1 MKITEIETIPLRLPF
16 AHPFRISQG
25 AGRESIETLIVRVH
39 TDEGIVG
46 IGETQAW
53 RRQGSAELIWNLVRT
68 VKDEF
73 EPRLAGRSPFDI
85 GGILKTLDEA
95 LYNTLYAQAAVADAL
110 YDIAGKAVGLPVHK
124 LLGGECRD
132 RVRVSGL
139 LAMKPTG
146 AEILESAQSF
156 YDRGFRHFGLKIG
169 VDPKQD
175 LANVVALRDR
185 FGDQVVIRVD
195 ANGALTYDE
204 ALALL
209 RKLEPHDIDAAEQP
223 IAIWDLEGLAALARA
238 TSIPI
243 MADESVSTDH
253 SLLEVIRRRAATV
266 VQTKIAKNGGMYRVW
281 RLWALASAA
290 GMRIYPGN
298 HPSTS
303 VATAAVAQLC
313 AAWPGPLMEGV
324 FAVGVS
330 GALAADIVT
339 EPLAPVNGE
348 IREPCS
354 PLGGHV
360 NALPHRPVAP
370 TRPPAHLIEASSSGT
385 GPPPGRMPSDCPAPG
400 GGSSGESPRT
410 SRRGSP
416 RAACRPSR
424 A

>member
-1 MKITEIETIPLRLPF
+1 MKITEIEPIPLRLPF
-16 AHPFRISQG
+16 AQPFKISQG
-25 AGRESIETLIVRVH
+25 ARETLETLIVRVH

-53 RRQGSAELIWNLVRT
+53 RRQGSAELLWSLVRT
-68 VKDEF
+68 IKDHF
-73 EPRLAGRSPFDI
+73 EPLIAGRSPFDI
-85 GGILKTLDEA
+85 GGILQTLNEA

-124 LLGGECRD
+124 LLAGECRD
-132 RVRVSGL
+132 RVRIGGL
-139 LAMKPTG
+139 LAMKPTVG
-146 AEILESAQSF
+146 ELMESAQAF
-156 YDRGFRHFGLKIG
+156 YERGFRHFGLKIG
-169 VDPKQD
+169 LDPRQD
-175 LANVVALRDR
+175 LANVLALRER
-185 FGDQVVIRVD
+185 FGDRVVLRVD
-195 ANGALTYDE
+195 ANGALSYDA

-209 RKLEPHDIDAAEQP
+209 KKLEPHDIDVAEQP
-223 IAIWDLEGLAALARA
+223 IAIWDLDGLAALCRA

-281 RLWALASAA
+281 RLWTLASAA

-313 AAWPGPLMEGV
+313 GAWPGPLMEGV

-339 EPLAPVNGE
+339 EPIVPVNGE
-348 IREPCS
+348 IRVPS
-354 PLGGHV
+354 GPGLGV
-360 NALPHRPVAP
+360 ELDPDAIARFRVD
-370 TRPPAHLIEASSSGT
+370 R
-385 GPPPGRMPSDCPAPG
+385 
-400 GGSSGESPRT
+400 
-410 SRRGSP
+410 
-416 RAACRPSR
+416 
-424 A
+424 

>member
-1 MKITEIETIPLRLPF
+1 VKITEIETIPLRLPF
-16 AHPFRISQG
+16 AQPFKISQG
-25 AGRESIETLIVRVH
+25 ADREWLETLIVRVH

-53 RRQGSAELIWNLVRT
+53 RRQGSAELMWNLVRT
-68 VKDEF
+68 IKDHF
-73 EPRLAGRSPFDI
+73 EPLIAGRSPFDI
-85 GGILKTLDEA
+85 GGILHTLNEA

-132 RVRVSGL
+132 RVRVCGL
-139 LAMKPTG
+139 LAMKPSVAG
-146 AEILESAQSF
+146 LMESAQAF
-156 YDRGFRHFGLKIG
+156 YERGFRHFGLKIG
-169 VDPKQD
+169 IDPRQD

-185 FGDQVVIRVD
+185 FGDRVVLRVD
-195 ANGALTYDE
+195 ANGALTYDA

-209 RKLEPHDIDAAEQP
+209 TKLEPYDIDAAEQP
-223 IAIWDLEGLAALARA
+223 IAIWDLDGLAALCRA

-330 GALAADIVT
+330 GALGADIVT
-339 EPLAPVNGE
+339 EPIVPVNGE
-348 IREPCS
+348 IKVPS
-354 PLGGHV
+354 GPGLGV
-360 NALPHRPVAP
+360 ELDADAIARY
-370 TRPPAHLIEASSSGT
+370 RID
-385 GPPPGRMPSDCPAPG
+385 R
-400 GGSSGESPRT
+400 
-410 SRRGSP
+410 
-416 RAACRPSR
+416 
-424 A
+424 

>member
-1 MKITEIETIPLRLPF
+1 VKITEIEPIPLRLPF
-16 AHPFRISQG
+16 AQPFKISQG
-25 AGRESIETLIVRVH
+25 ARETLETLIVRVH

-53 RRQGSAELIWNLVRT
+53 RRQGSAELLWSLVRT
-68 VKDEF
+68 IKDHF
-73 EPRLAGRSPFDI
+73 EPLIAGRSPFDI
-85 GGILKTLDEA
+85 GGILQTLNEA

-124 LLGGECRD
+124 LLAGECRD
-132 RVRVSGL
+132 RVRVGGL
-139 LAMKPTG
+139 LAMKPTVG
-146 AEILESAQSF
+146 ELIESAQAF
-156 YDRGFRHFGLKIG
+156 YERGFRHFGLKIG
-169 VDPKQD
+169 LEPRQD
-175 LANVVALRDR
+175 LANVLALRER
-185 FGDQVVIRVD
+185 FGDRVVLRVD
-195 ANGALTYDE
+195 ANGALSYDA

-209 RKLEPHDIDAAEQP
+209 KKLEPHDIDVAEQP
-223 IAIWDLEGLAALARA
+223 IAIWDLDGLAALCRA

-281 RLWALASAA
+281 QLWTLASAA

-313 AAWPGPLMEGV
+313 GAWPGPLMEGV

-339 EPLAPVNGE
+339 EPIVPVNGE
-348 IREPCS
+348 IRVPS
-354 PLGGHV
+354 GPGLGV
-360 NALPHRPVAP
+360 ELDPDAIARF
-370 TRPPAHLIEASSSGT
+370 RID
-385 GPPPGRMPSDCPAPG
+385 R
-400 GGSSGESPRT
+400 
-410 SRRGSP
+410 
-416 RAACRPSR
+416 
-424 A
+424 

>member
-1 MKITEIETIPLRLPF
+1 VKITEIEPIPLRLPF
-16 AHPFRISQG
+16 AQPFKISQG
-25 AGRESIETLIVRVH
+25 ARETLETLIVRVH

-53 RRQGSAELIWNLVRT
+53 RRQGSAELLWSLVRT
-68 VKDEF
+68 IKDHF
-73 EPRLAGRSPFDI
+73 EPLIAGRSPFDI
-85 GGILKTLDEA
+85 GGILQTLNEA

-124 LLGGECRD
+124 LLAGECRD
-132 RVRVSGL
+132 RVRVGGL
-139 LAMKPTG
+139 LAMKPTVG
-146 AEILESAQSF
+146 ELMESAQAF
-156 YDRGFRHFGLKIG
+156 YERGFRHFGLKIG
-169 VDPKQD
+169 LDPRQD
-175 LANVVALRDR
+175 LANVLALRER
-185 FGDQVVIRVD
+185 FGDRVVLRVD
-195 ANGALTYDE
+195 ANGALSYDA

-209 RKLEPHDIDAAEQP
+209 KKLEPHDIDAAEQP
-223 IAIWDLEGLAALARA
+223 IAIWDLDGLAALCRA

-281 RLWALASAA
+281 RLWTLASAA

-313 AAWPGPLMEGV
+313 GAWPGPLMEGV

-339 EPLAPVNGE
+339 ETIVPVNGE
-348 IREPCS
+348 IRVPS
-354 PLGGHV
+354 GPGLGV
-360 NALPHRPVAP
+360 ELDPDAIARF
-370 TRPPAHLIEASSSGT
+370 RID
-385 GPPPGRMPSDCPAPG
+385 R
-400 GGSSGESPRT
+400 
-410 SRRGSP
+410 
-416 RAACRPSR
+416 
-424 A
+424 

>member
-1 MKITEIETIPLRLPF
+1 VKITALETIPLRLPF
-16 AHPFRISQG
+16 AQPFKISQG
-25 AGRESIETLIVRVH
+25 SRETLETLIVRVH
-39 TDEGIVG
+39 TDDGLIG

-53 RRQGSAELIWNLVRT
+53 RRQGSAEVLWSLVRT
-68 VKDEF
+68 VKDHF
-73 EPRLAGRSPFDI
+73 EPLMAGRSPFDI
-85 GGILKTLDEA
+85 GGILSTLNEA

-124 LLGGECRD
+124 LLAGECRD
-132 RVRVSGL
+132 RVRIGGL
-139 LAMKPTG
+139 LAMKPTVG
-146 AEILESAQSF
+146 ELTESAQQF
-156 YDRGFRHFGLKIG
+156 YERGFRHFGLKIG
-169 VDPKQD
+169 IDPRQD
-175 LANVVALRDR
+175 LANVVALRER
-185 FGDQVVIRVD
+185 FGDRVVLRVD
-195 ANGALTYDE
+195 ANGALSYDA

-223 IAIWDLEGLAALARA
+223 IAIWDLEGLAALCRA

-281 RLWALASAA
+281 RLWTLAAAA

-330 GALAADIVT
+330 GALGADIVT
-339 EPLAPVNGE
+339 EPIVPVNGE
-348 IREPCS
+348 IRVP
-354 PLGGHV
+354 
-360 NALPHRPVAP
+360 
-370 TRPPAHLIEASSSGT
+370 T
-385 GPPPGRMPSDCPAPG
+385 GPGLGVELDPDAIARYRID
-400 GGSSGESPRT
+400 R
-410 SRRGSP
+410 
-416 RAACRPSR
+416 
-424 A
+424 

>member
-1 MKITEIETIPLRLPF
+1 VKITEIETIPLRLPF
-16 AHPFRISQG
+16 AQPFKISQG
-25 AGRESIETLIVRVH
+25 ARETLETLIVRVH
-39 TDEGIVG
+39 TDEGVVG

-53 RRQGSAELIWNLVRT
+53 RRQGSAELLWSLVRT
-68 VKDEF
+68 IKDHF
-73 EPRLAGRSPFDI
+73 EPLIAGRSPFDI
-85 GGILKTLDEA
+85 GGILTTLNEA

-124 LLGGECRD
+124 LLAGECRD
-132 RVRVSGL
+132 RVRVGGL
-139 LAMKPTG
+139 LAMKPTVG
-146 AEILESAQSF
+146 ELIESAQSF
-156 YDRGFRHFGLKIG
+156 YERGFRHFGLKIG
-169 VDPKQD
+169 IDPKQD
-175 LANVVALRDR
+175 LANVVALRAR
-185 FGDQVVIRVD
+185 FGDQVVLRVD
-195 ANGALTYDE
+195 ATGALTYDA

-209 RKLEPHDIDAAEQP
+209 KKLEPYDIDVAEQP
-223 IAIWDLEGLAALARA
+223 IAIWDLEGLAALCRA

-281 RLWALASAA
+281 RLWTLAAAA

-339 EPLAPVNGE
+339 EPIVPVNGE
-348 IREPCS
+348 IRVPS
-354 PLGGHV
+354 GPGLGV
-360 NALPHRPVAP
+360 ELDPAALARY
-370 TRPPAHLIEASSSGT
+370 RID
-385 GPPPGRMPSDCPAPG
+385 R
-400 GGSSGESPRT
+400 
-410 SRRGSP
+410 
-416 RAACRPSR
+416 
-424 A
+424 

>member
-1 MKITEIETIPLRLPF
+1 VKITEIETIPLRLPF
-16 AHPFRISQG
+16 AQPFKISQG
-25 AGRESIETLIVRVH
+25 ARETLETLIVRVH

-53 RRQGSAELIWNLVRT
+53 RRQGSAELLWSLVRT
-68 VKDEF
+68 IKDHF
-73 EPRLAGRSPFDI
+73 EPLIAGRSPFDI
-85 GGILKTLDEA
+85 GGILTTLNEA

-124 LLGGECRD
+124 LLAGECRD
-132 RVRVSGL
+132 RVRVGGL
-139 LAMKPTG
+139 LAMKPTVG
-146 AEILESAQSF
+146 ELIESAQSF
-156 YDRGFRHFGLKIG
+156 YERGFRHFGLKIG
-169 VDPKQD
+169 IDPKQD
-175 LANVVALRDR
+175 LANVVALRER
-185 FGDQVVIRVD
+185 FGDQVVLRVD
-195 ANGALTYDE
+195 ANGALTYDA

-209 RKLEPHDIDAAEQP
+209 KKLEPYDIDVAEQP
-223 IAIWDLEGLAALARA
+223 IAIWDLEGLAALCRA

-281 RLWALASAA
+281 RLWTLAAAA

-339 EPLAPVNGE
+339 EPIVPVNGE
-348 IREPCS
+348 IRVPS
-354 PLGGHV
+354 GPGLGV
-360 NALPHRPVAP
+360 ELDPAALARYRIDH
-370 TRPPAHLIEASSSGT
+370 
-385 GPPPGRMPSDCPAPG
+385 
-400 GGSSGESPRT
+400 
-410 SRRGSP
+410 
-416 RAACRPSR
+416 
-424 A
+424 

>member
-1 MKITEIETIPLRLPF
+1 VKITEIETIPLRLPF
-16 AHPFRISQG
+16 AQPFKISQG
-25 AGRESIETLIVRVH
+25 ARETLETLIVRVH

-53 RRQGSAELIWNLVRT
+53 RRQGSAELLWSLVRT
-68 VKDEF
+68 IKDHF
-73 EPRLAGRSPFDI
+73 EPLIAGRSPFDI
-85 GGILKTLDEA
+85 GGILTTLNEA

-124 LLGGECRD
+124 LLAGECRD
-132 RVRVSGL
+132 RVRVGGL
-139 LAMKPTG
+139 LAMKPTVG
-146 AEILESAQSF
+146 ELIESAQSF
-156 YDRGFRHFGLKIG
+156 YERGFRHFGLKIG
-169 VDPKQD
+169 IDPKQD
-175 LANVVALRDR
+175 LANVVTLRER
-185 FGDQVVIRVD
+185 FGDQVVLRVD
-195 ANGALTYDE
+195 ANGALTYDA

-209 RKLEPHDIDAAEQP
+209 KKLEPYDIDVAEQP
-223 IAIWDLEGLAALARA
+223 IAIWDLEGLAALCRA

-253 SLLEVIRRRAATV
+253 SLIEVIRRRAATV

-281 RLWALASAA
+281 RLWTLAAAA

-339 EPLAPVNGE
+339 EPIVPVNGE
-348 IREPCS
+348 IRVPS
-354 PLGGHV
+354 GPGLGV
-360 NALPHRPVAP
+360 ELDPAALARY
-370 TRPPAHLIEASSSGT
+370 RID
-385 GPPPGRMPSDCPAPG
+385 R
-400 GGSSGESPRT
+400 
-410 SRRGSP
+410 
-416 RAACRPSR
+416 
-424 A
+424 

>member
-1 MKITEIETIPLRLPF
+1 M
-16 AHPFRISQG
+16 
-25 AGRESIETLIVRVH
+25 RVH

-53 RRQGSAELIWNLVRT
+53 RRQGSAELLWSLVRT
-68 VKDEF
+68 IKDHF
-73 EPRLAGRSPFDI
+73 EPLIAGRSPFDI
-85 GGILKTLDEA
+85 GGILTTLNEA

-124 LLGGECRD
+124 LLAGECRD
-132 RVRVSGL
+132 RVRVGGL
-139 LAMKPTG
+139 LAMKPTVG
-146 AEILESAQSF
+146 ELIESAQSF
-156 YDRGFRHFGLKIG
+156 YERGFRHFGLKIG
-169 VDPKQD
+169 IDPKQD
-175 LANVVALRDR
+175 LANVVALRER
-185 FGDQVVIRVD
+185 FGDQVVLRVD
-195 ANGALTYDE
+195 ANGALTYDA

-209 RKLEPHDIDAAEQP
+209 KKLEPYDIDVAEQP
-223 IAIWDLEGLAALARA
+223 IAIWDLEGLAALCRA

-266 VQTKIAKNGGMYRVW
+266 VQTKIAKNGGLYRVW
-281 RLWALASAA
+281 RLWTLAAAA

-339 EPLAPVNGE
+339 EPIVPVNGE
-348 IREPCS
+348 IRVPS
-354 PLGGHV
+354 GPGLGV
-360 NALPHRPVAP
+360 ELDPAALARYRIDH
-370 TRPPAHLIEASSSGT
+370 
-385 GPPPGRMPSDCPAPG
+385 
-400 GGSSGESPRT
+400 
-410 SRRGSP
+410 
-416 RAACRPSR
+416 
-424 A
+424 

>member
-1 MKITEIETIPLRLPF
+1 MKITEIEPIPLRLPF
-16 AHPFRISQG
+16 AQPFKISQG
-25 AGRESIETLIVRVH
+25 ARETLETLIVRVH

-53 RRQGSAELIWNLVRT
+53 RRQGSAELLWSLVRT
-68 VKDEF
+68 IKDHF
-73 EPRLAGRSPFDI
+73 EPLIAGRSPFDI
-85 GGILKTLDEA
+85 GGILQTLNEA

-124 LLGGECRD
+124 LLAGECRD
-132 RVRVSGL
+132 RVRVGGL
-139 LAMKPTG
+139 LAMKPTVG
-146 AEILESAQSF
+146 ELMESAQAF
-156 YDRGFRHFGLKIG
+156 YERGFRHFGLKIG
-169 VDPKQD
+169 LDPRQD
-175 LANVVALRDR
+175 LANVLALRER
-185 FGDQVVIRVD
+185 FGDRVVLRVD
-195 ANGALTYDE
+195 ANGALSYDA

-209 RKLEPHDIDAAEQP
+209 KKLEPHDIDVAEQP
-223 IAIWDLEGLAALARA
+223 IAIWDLDGLAALCRA

-281 RLWALASAA
+281 RLWTLASAA

-313 AAWPGPLMEGV
+313 GAWPGPLMEGV

-339 EPLAPVNGE
+339 EPIVPVNGE
-348 IREPCS
+348 IRVPS
-354 PLGGHV
+354 GPGLGV
-360 NALPHRPVAP
+360 ELDPDAIARF
-370 TRPPAHLIEASSSGT
+370 RID
-385 GPPPGRMPSDCPAPG
+385 R
-400 GGSSGESPRT
+400 
-410 SRRGSP
+410 
-416 RAACRPSR
+416 
-424 A
+424 